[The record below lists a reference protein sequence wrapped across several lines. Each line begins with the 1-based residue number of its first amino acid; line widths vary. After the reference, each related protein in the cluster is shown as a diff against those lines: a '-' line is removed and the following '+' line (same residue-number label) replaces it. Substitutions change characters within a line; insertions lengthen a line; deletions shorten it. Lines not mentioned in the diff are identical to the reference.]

1 LNEKELRSATLQHDS
16 REKRALAF
24 LQQNDLAS
32 ARSLY
37 AGIVADN
44 PNDSHAQYML
54 GIVHARQ
61 GNLHEAE
68 QHLSEAVGIDP
79 NLAEGWLRLGQV
91 YERQGRYPEAE
102 ASLQRSLALK
112 PALLEPRELLGRVYI
127 RLGRID
133 DAIEQCRMAVAQMPA
148 SLPALDGLIRA
159 YRLAGRQTEAYQA
172 CTQALSVAPGNARVL
187 VCMGQICRAR
197 GDIEAALR
205 YFREALQHA
214 PADGPAIYGGTEAL
228 ERIGQPEQ
236 ALALLQP
243 LLSRLASDPELL
255 ILYTRIGARLQLDD
269 AIDER
274 LEQALRNPALD
285 ARARE
290 RMHFLLGDLRDRQAR
305 YKEAFAHYH
314 AGNQAVW
321 QRLDDSKYHDEID
334 AIIAGFEALGGA
346 LQPNPEPQAITP
358 IFIVGMP
365 RSGTSLVEQ
374 ILASHPQVYG
384 AGELNVLSDIAA
396 ELGYASPAFKPDAAT
411 LAVVARRNI
420 DALKELAGGALFVT
434 DKLPGNFLFIGLIA
448 LMFPDARIIH
458 TRRDPLD
465 TCLSCYFQYFLGAHK
480 YSYDLGQLGR
490 YYRQYEKLMAYWRQR
505 GIAFLDV
512 QYEHLVADLEGVSRQ
527 MTAYCGLD
535 WNEACLNYHQSGRV
549 IATASYHQV
558 NQPIYTASIGRWRH
572 YEKFLAPLQEGLAH
586 LP

>member
-1 LNEKELRSATLQHDS
+1 MAHDT

-32 ARSLY
+32 AQLLY
-37 AGIVADN
+37 AEIVADN

-91 YERQGRYPEAE
+91 FERQGRHTEAE
-102 ASLQRSLALK
+102 VPLQRSMALK
-112 PALLEPRELLGRVYI
+112 PGLLEPHEALGRVYT
-127 RLGRID
+127 RLGRMD
-133 DAIEQCRMAVAQMPA
+133 DAIDQFHRVLAEMPT
-148 SLPALDGLIRA
+148 SLSALDGLIRV
-159 YRLAGRQTEAYQA
+159 YRLAGRLTEAYQA
-172 CTQALSVAPGNARVL
+172 CTQALSLAPGNARVL
-187 VCMGQICRAR
+187 VCMGQVCRAR
-197 GDIEAALR
+197 GEIEAALR
-205 YFREALQHA
+205 YFREALQHV
-214 PADGPAIYGGTEAL
+214 PADGPAIYGGAEAL
-228 ERIGQPEQ
+228 ERMGQPEQ

-243 LLSRLASDPELL
+243 LLSRLDSDPELL
-255 ILYTRIGARLQLDD
+255 ILYARIGARLQHDD

-274 LEQALRNPALD
+274 LEQALRNPALN
-285 ARARE
+285 AGARE
-290 RMHFLLGDLRDRQAR
+290 RMHFMLGDLRDRQAR

-321 QRLDDSKYHDEID
+321 QRLDAGKYHDEID
-334 AIIAGFEALGGA
+334 AIIAGFDALDGA
-346 LQPNPEPQAITP
+346 LQPNPERPAITP

-396 ELGYASPAFKPDAAT
+396 ELGYASDAFRPDAAT
-411 LAVVARRNI
+411 LQVMARRYI
-420 DALKELAGGALFVT
+420 EALKTRAGGALFVT
-434 DKLPGNFLFIGLIA
+434 DKLPGNFLFLGLIA
-448 LMFPDARIIH
+448 LLFPAARIIH

-465 TCLSCYFQYFLGAHK
+465 TCLSCYFQYFLGAHH

-490 YYRQYEKLMAYWRQR
+490 YYRQYEKLMAYWRRR

-512 QYEHLVADLEGVSRQ
+512 QYERLVDDVEGVSRQ

-535 WNEACLNYHQSGRV
+535 WNEACLNFHRSGRV
-549 IATASYHQV
+549 VATASYNQV

-572 YEKFLAPLQEGLAH
+572 YEKFLTPLQEALAR
-586 LP
+586 